1 MRFIFLL
8 ILRLLKK
15 IFDWYINAS
24 LHVALATTALV
35 QMTFYFCNIPFDV
48 VVTLFVFCG
57 TSASY
62 NIIKYLSFVLKNK
75 EYKTSLK
82 LIIALTILFLGI
94 CCVLFFQ
101 LKTATQIVTLLFCV
115 LSIMYVVPLSKALP
129 NLRNFA
135 GIKIYIVSVC
145 WAGVTILLP
154 MLNADMEIGIDVVYK
169 FLQRF
174 ILTLILILIFEIYDL
189 KYDSSYL
196 KTVPQI
202 LGVSKTKNLIYGLL
216 IPFYIL
222 EFFKQGYYPNQW
234 FINLLLCICI
244 GLFTFFASHKQSKY
258 YTVFWVESI
267 PILWLLLVLIF

>member
-35 QMTFYFCNIPFDV
+35 QMTFYFCHIPFDV
-48 VVTLFVFCG
+48 IVTLFVFCG

-62 NIIKYLSFVLKNK
+62 NIIKYLPFILKNK

-115 LSIMYVVPLSKALP
+115 LSIMYVVPFSKALP

-222 EFFKQGYYPNQW
+222 EFFKEGYYPNQW
-234 FINLLLCICI
+234 FINLLLCVCI
-244 GLFTFFASHKQSKY
+244 ALFTFFASHKQSKY

>member
-1 MRFIFLL
+1 
-8 ILRLLKK
+8 
-15 IFDWYINAS
+15 
-24 LHVALATTALV
+24 
-35 QMTFYFCNIPFDV
+35 
-48 VVTLFVFCG
+48 
-57 TSASY
+57 
-62 NIIKYLSFVLKNK
+62 
-75 EYKTSLK
+75 
-82 LIIALTILFLGI
+82 
-94 CCVLFFQ
+94 
-101 LKTATQIVTLLFCV
+101 
-115 LSIMYVVPLSKALP
+115 MYVVPFSKALP

-222 EFFKQGYYPNQW
+222 EFFKEGYYPNQW
-234 FINLLLCICI
+234 FINLLLCVCI
-244 GLFTFFASHKQSKY
+244 ALFTFFASHKQSKY